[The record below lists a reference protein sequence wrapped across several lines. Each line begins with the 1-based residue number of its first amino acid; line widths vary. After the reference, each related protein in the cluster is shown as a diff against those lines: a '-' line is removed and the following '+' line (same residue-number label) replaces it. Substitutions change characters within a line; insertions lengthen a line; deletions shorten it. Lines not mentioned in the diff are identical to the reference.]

1 MKVVSIGREYMI
13 YDDSLRTH
21 DKLPAQS
28 YYLRFSKMKGFYLEA
43 QSNIDIKE
51 DKVYGVHNEKIQ
63 KVLSGFNRSNRNFG
77 VILSGHKGIG
87 KSLFAK
93 LLSKTAIDKGY
104 PVIIIDQFIPGLAA
118 ILEDVQQEV
127 VVLFDEF
134 DKTFG
139 NIKAADGEA
148 NPQDTLLSLFDGMSN
163 GKKLFV
169 VTCNSLRSLSDYLIN
184 RPGRF
189 HYHFRFD
196 FPSLTEID
204 EYMKDKLD
212 SEYYDEIDK
221 VKNFAMKVD
230 LNYDCLRAI
239 AFELNTGLRFEDAI
253 RDLNIMNMDTERFS
267 LTLHFENGFTM
278 TNRRVSLDMFDKTN
292 KCQIDMYD
300 SKGRDIG
307 IISFIPGD
315 FQFDV
320 LTGGNLLTGDKI
332 DYKTYGCYEDDDD
345 YEEMK
350 ALVPKYMLAVRER
363 GKDLHY
369 VV

>member
-28 YYLRFSKMKGFYLEA
+28 YYLRFSKMKGFFLEA
-43 QSNIDIKE
+43 QDEIEIKE
-51 DKVYGVHNEKIQ
+51 EKVYGVHNEKIQ

-104 PVIIIDQFIPGLAA
+104 PVIIIDRFIPGIAA
-118 ILEDVQQEV
+118 VLEDIKQEV
-127 VVLFDEF
+127 IVLFDEF
-134 DKTFG
+134 DKTFW
-139 NIKAADGEA
+139 NVKAADGEA

-169 VTCNSLRSLSDYLIN
+169 VTCNSLRNLSDYLIN

-196 FPSLTEID
+196 FPSLAEID

-212 SEYYDEIDK
+212 EKYYGEIDK

-253 RDLNIMNMDTERFS
+253 RDLNIMNMNTEYFN
-267 LTLHFENGFTM
+267 LTLYFENGCIM
-278 TNRRVSLDMFDKTN
+278 TNRRVSLDMFNKTDKYTVELCDN
-292 KCQIDMYD
+292 
-300 SKGRDIG
+300 KGRDIG
-307 IISFIPGD
+307 IVSFIPGD
-315 FQFDV
+315 FQFDIT
-320 LTGGNLLTGDKI
+320 TGGNVIVGSKI
-332 DYKTYGCYEDDDD
+332 EYKASSYYDDEEDYK
-345 YEEMK
+345 EMK
-350 ALVPKYMLAVRER
+350 SLVPKYMVATREK

-369 VV
+369 MV